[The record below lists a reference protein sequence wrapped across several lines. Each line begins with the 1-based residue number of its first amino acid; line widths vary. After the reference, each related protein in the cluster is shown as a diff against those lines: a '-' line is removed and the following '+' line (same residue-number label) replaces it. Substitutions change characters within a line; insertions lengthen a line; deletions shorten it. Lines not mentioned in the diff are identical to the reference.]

1 MKVLKAMH
9 NMFATGNVAEDI
21 RFTVYLLAMS
31 GVGLYVLSL
40 TASAKIIIACVS
52 MLSLLFVAT
61 IIFSL
66 QQEED

>member
-1 MKVLKAMH
+1 MH
-9 NMFATGNVAEDI
+9 SMFATGNVVEDI
-21 RFTVYLLAMS
+21 SFVAYLTLMS
-31 GVGLYVLSL
+31 SVGLYVLSL
-40 TASAKIIIACVS
+40 TASKEIMIMCVS